1 MATERINDP
10 QAFREFLDS
19 QLTNGGAGLT
29 LDEYLGLWE
38 HENQTDEERAATVH
52 AVREAL
58 DDMRAGDT
66 GIPARDAI
74 AELRRKHRLPEL
86 P

>member
-10 QAFREFLDS
+10 RAFREFLDARLS
-19 QLTNGGAGLT
+19 EEGDGLT

-38 HENQTDEERAATVH
+38 HENQADEERAAAVQ

-66 GIPARDAI
+66 GIPAKAAI
-74 AELRRKHRLPEL
+74 AELRRKHKLPEL
-86 P
+86 S

>member
-1 MATERINDP
+1 MTTDRTNDLA
-10 QAFREFLDS
+10 AFRHFIDE
-19 QLTNGGAGLT
+19 QLAQGATSLT
-29 LDEYLGLWE
+29 PAQCLELWE
-38 HENQTDEERAATVH
+38 IENISDEERAAAVE

-66 GIPARDAI
+66 GVPADEFL
-74 AELRRKHRLPEL
+74 AELRRKYNLLPT